1 MNAQGQKRGKEKREE
16 GVGRDATAGA
26 RGEERGERNCRCR
39 RPCRSSH
46 SSLLPFL
53 TPRQWIIACAL
64 AAALA
69 IGGWLLLRRSGPP
82 VDETWLRM
90 QERGAWRVGMD
101 PSFPPFETLDA
112 QGVPVGYDVDLARA
126 IAAEWGLEAE
136 IVAIGYD
143 SLLDALLVDRVDA
156 VISAFPFNARMT
168 EDIHY
173 SPPYFEAGVR
183 LVAGAGA
190 AFEDVEDLNGRS
202 VAVEWG
208 SRGDA
213 IARRLQRAGAG
224 FERLPF
230 QSAQEALDGLLS
242 GVSDAALIDGVTLR
256 LAQGEGKPVRAIG
269 PALESDPYVIA
280 VSIKAP
286 LLQSALYEA
295 LMTLEQEER
304 LDLLEERWFGPKHQ

>member
-1 MNAQGQKRGKEKREE
+1 MNDRTTVASVQWLVASHCTSYWSFHSGMRLP
-16 GVGRDATAGA
+16 
-26 RGEERGERNCRCR
+26 
-39 RPCRSSH
+39 RP
-46 SSLLPFL
+46 
-53 TPRQWIIACAL
+53 WIVACAL
-64 AAALA
+64 VVALA
-69 IGGWLLLRRSGPP
+69 IGGWLLLRQSGPS
-82 VDETWLRM
+82 VDEIWLQM
-90 QERGAWRVGMD
+90 QERGSWRVGMD

-112 QGVPVGYDVDLARA
+112 QGAPVGYDVDLARE

-168 EDIHY
+168 KDIHY

-183 LVAGAGA
+183 LVVSADA
-190 AFEDVEDLNGRS
+190 AFEDVEELDGRT

-230 QSAQEALDGLLS
+230 QSSQEALDALVSGASDALLVD
-242 GVSDAALIDGVTLR
+242 GVSLR
-256 LAQGEGKPVRAIG
+256 LAQGEGKPIRAVG
-269 PALESDPYVIA
+269 PALDGDPYVIA

-286 LLQSALYEA
+286 LLHSALYEA
-295 LMTLEQEER
+295 LATLEEEER
-304 LDLLEERWFGPKHQ
+304 LDLLEDRWFGQMAREE

>member
-1 MNAQGQKRGKEKREE
+1 MNDRTTVDSGKWLAVVNWTSHRGFRS
-16 GVGRDATAGA
+16 VMQ
-26 RGEERGERNCRCR
+26 
-39 RPCRSSH
+39 RPR
-46 SSLLPFL
+46 L
-53 TPRQWIIACAL
+53 RVVACAL
-64 AAALA
+64 VAALA
-69 IGGWLLLRRSGPP
+69 IGGWLLLRQSGPP
-82 VDETWLRM
+82 VDEIWLQM
-90 QERGAWRVGMD
+90 QERGSWRVGMD

-112 QGVPVGYDVDLARA
+112 QGAPVGYDVDLARE

-168 EDIHY
+168 KDIHY

-183 LVAGAGA
+183 LVVGADA
-190 AFEDVEDLNGRS
+190 AFEDVEELDGRT

-230 QSAQEALDGLLS
+230 QSSQEALDALVS
-242 GVSDAALIDGVTLR
+242 GASDALLVDGVTLR
-256 LAQGEGKPVRAIG
+256 LAQGEGKPIRAVG
-269 PALESDPYVIA
+269 PALDGDPYVIA

-286 LLQSALYEA
+286 LLHSALYEA
-295 LMTLEQEER
+295 LVTLEEEER
-304 LDLLEERWFGPKHQ
+304 LDLLEDRWFGQMAREE

>member
-1 MNAQGQKRGKEKREE
+1 MNDRTTVDGCKWLAAGNWTSHRGFRS
-16 GVGRDATAGA
+16 VMQ
-26 RGEERGERNCRCR
+26 
-39 RPCRSSH
+39 RPRPW
-46 SSLLPFL
+46 LV
-53 TPRQWIIACAL
+53 ACAL
-64 AAALA
+64 VAALA
-69 IGGWLLLRRSGPP
+69 LGGWLLLRQSGPP
-82 VDETWLRM
+82 VDEIWLQM
-90 QERGAWRVGMD
+90 QERGSWRVGMD

-112 QGVPVGYDVDLARA
+112 QGAPVGYDVDLARE

-168 EDIHY
+168 KDIHY

-183 LVAGAGA
+183 LVVGADA
-190 AFEDVEDLNGRS
+190 ALENVEELDGRT

-224 FERLPF
+224 FGRLPF
-230 QSAQEALDGLLS
+230 QSSQEALDALVS
-242 GVSDAALIDGVTLR
+242 GASDALLVDGVTLR
-256 LAQGEGKPVRAIG
+256 LAQGEGKPIRAVG
-269 PALESDPYVIA
+269 PALDGDPYVIA

-286 LLQSALYEA
+286 LLHSALYEA
-295 LMTLEQEER
+295 LVTLEEEER
-304 LDLLEERWFGPKHQ
+304 LDLLEDRWFGRMAREE